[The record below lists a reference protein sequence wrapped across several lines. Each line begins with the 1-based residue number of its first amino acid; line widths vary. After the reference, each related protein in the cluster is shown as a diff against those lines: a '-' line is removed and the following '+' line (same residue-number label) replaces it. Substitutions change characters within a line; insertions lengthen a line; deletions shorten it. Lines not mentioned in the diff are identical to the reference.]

1 MSRTIVSRVIA
12 GCEVT
17 GKLHRDVEER
27 CCEHPAAASPF
38 CPQCGKP
45 MYRTVRQSIESYR
58 EGGPDE
64 LVINGKGWK
73 VISEARNGSR
83 KRYFAGVVLAELAEY
98 NDETVARVEPVNDAI
113 LEELRVALTSI
124 GLWDPGAY
132 AIWSVLYAS

>member
-1 MSRTIVSRVIA
+1 VSRTIVSRVIA

-45 MYRTVRQSIESYR
+45 MYRTVRQSIESYHDGY
-58 EGGPDE
+58 EE
-64 LVINGKGWK
+64 LVINGKRWK
-73 VISEARNGSR
+73 VISDAH
-83 KRYFAGVVLAELAEY
+83 KRYFAGVLLAELAAY
-98 NDETVARVEPVNDAI
+98 KDETVTRVESMTDEA
-113 LEELRVALTSI
+113 LEKLRAALTSI
-124 GLWDPGAY
+124 GLWDPAAY